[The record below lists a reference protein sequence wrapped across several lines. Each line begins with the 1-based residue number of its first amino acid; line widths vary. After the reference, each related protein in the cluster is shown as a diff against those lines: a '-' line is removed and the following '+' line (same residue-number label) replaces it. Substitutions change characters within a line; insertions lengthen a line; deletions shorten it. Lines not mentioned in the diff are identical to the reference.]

1 MHAGERFQFFQGV
14 DAIVALGYTVQFLK
28 GYYVWCGLLDNVRN
42 TVVVTY
48 VVQPDAVVHV
58 VGHDAQVCW
67 ILFAGT

>member
-14 DAIVALGYTVQFLK
+14 DAIVTLGYTVQFLK
-28 GYYVWCGLLDNVRN
+28 GYNVWCGLLDNVRN

-67 ILFAGT
+67 ILSAGT